1 MSLIGSK
8 RNGLQGAYGQSLAQ
22 ERRINR
28 SGSFKH
34 WQMSDATQV
43 SLLEKGMGILALPI
57 LALWAFLLGI
67 FTFGIAA
74 CLFLFQVVSRIVS
87 RR

>member
-1 MSLIGSK
+1 MSLMGSK

-22 ERRINR
+22 VRRINR

-43 SLLEKGMGILALPI
+43 NLLEKTVGVLALPI

-74 CLFLFQVVSRIVS
+74 CLFLFRVMGRIISRH
-87 RR
+87 